1 LAFIPLDD
9 LRLRVKSKAAV
20 PWGSKVEKSGPALGF
35 NQDEVVRRR
44 CTKRSRS
51 LIIKDYAATEA
62 EGRSAIEAKEVVEAM
77 DTTFSL
83 ERDLQRTL
91 RANIGQIDSNLHIVD
106 GGKEQTVTSGRIDI
120 LARIKIERA

>member
-1 LAFIPLDD
+1 
-9 LRLRVKSKAAV
+9 V
-20 PWGSKVEKSGPALGF
+20 PWGGKVEKSRPALGF
-35 NQDEVVRRR
+35 TQDEVVERR
-44 CTKRSRS
+44 CTKRSS
-51 LIIKDYAATEA
+51 IPYYQDYAATEA
-62 EGRSAIEAKEVVEAM
+62 EGRPAIEAKEVVEAM